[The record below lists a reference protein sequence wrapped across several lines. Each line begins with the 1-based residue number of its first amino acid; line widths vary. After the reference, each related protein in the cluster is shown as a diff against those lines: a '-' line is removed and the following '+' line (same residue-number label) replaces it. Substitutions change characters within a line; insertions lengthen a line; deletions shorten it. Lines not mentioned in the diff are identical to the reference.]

1 MEKPS
6 KGNHVPEAVKLAVVY
21 IKKNFIRD
29 IKLDEIASNIRY
41 NKYYLCRVFK
51 QAMGQ
56 TVQNYMLDL
65 RINNA
70 KSLLKKTDM
79 ILTEIVYGSGF
90 SSQAYFCHIFKKKT
104 GMTPLQFRNFATDV
118 E

>member
-6 KGNHVPEAVKLAVVY
+6 KENHIPEAVKLAVSY
-21 IKKNFIRD
+21 IKKNFRRD

-51 QAMGQ
+51 QSMGQ

-65 RINNA
+65 RIHNA
-70 KSLLKKTDM
+70 KLLLKRTDM
-79 ILTEIVYGSGF
+79 VLTEIVYGSGF
-90 SSQAYFCHIFKKKT
+90 SSQAYFCHIFKKRT
-104 GMTPLQFRNFATDV
+104 GMTPLQFRNFAT
-118 E
+118 EEE

>member
-1 MEKPS
+1 M
-6 KGNHVPEAVKLAVVY
+6 PEAVKLAINF
-21 IKKNFIRD
+21 IKKNFRRD
-29 IKLDEIASNIRY
+29 IKLDEISSSIRY

-51 QAMGQ
+51 QATGQ
-56 TVQNYMLDL
+56 TLQNYMLDL

-70 KSLLKKTDM
+70 KLLLKKTDM

-104 GMTPLQFRNFATDV
+104 GMTPLQYRNFATDM